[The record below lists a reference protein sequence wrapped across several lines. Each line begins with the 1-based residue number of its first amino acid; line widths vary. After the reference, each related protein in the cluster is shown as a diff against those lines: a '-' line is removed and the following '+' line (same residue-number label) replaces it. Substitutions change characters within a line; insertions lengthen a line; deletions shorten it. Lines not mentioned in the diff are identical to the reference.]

1 MSSTKS
7 DVMPIK
13 AIRTLLKVAI
23 AQGYDVDPLLQES
36 GLDFNPLEAEQ
47 SNLLK
52 DNSLKEHTVKDNT
65 VKDSPNQVETLT
77 YSKLYKRI
85 MQLLQDESFGFGSAQ
100 KSPPGT
106 FRMMCLFII
115 HCTNLK
121 QALIRSAEFFDYIDQ
136 FKDHNREKRIPIV
149 LEQEN
154 TIAVCRFDGLPPIAD
169 HQSESIDINIIYMM
183 HRLYSWLID
192 KHIELTEVCL
202 RGREPRATSSYQAL
216 FDCPISFNANVSTLK
231 FKFEWLDEPIRQN
244 EDTLKTFL
252 KHAPYQLI
260 STKTNTGTSL
270 ADRVHALL
278 MKELNGEAIN
288 IEGVAQK
295 LNMSSRTLHRKLQK
309 EGHSFQQLKDNAR
322 KEAAI
327 NYLGR
332 SELTVNAIA
341 LLMGFQD
348 TSAFYRAFKK
358 WTGKAPSFYR
368 H

>member
-1 MSSTKS
+1 MSSINKP

-13 AIRTLLKVAI
+13 AICTLLKVAI
-23 AQGYDVDPLLQES
+23 AQGYDIEHLLREC
-36 GLDFNPLEAEQ
+36 GLDFNPLEV
-47 SNLLK
+47 S
-52 DNSLKEHTVKDNT
+52 EHT
-65 VKDSPNQVETLT
+65 QVETLT

-115 HCTNLK
+115 HCKNLA
-121 QALIRSAEFFDYIDQ
+121 QALTRSAEFFDYIDQ
-136 FKDHNREKRIPIV
+136 FKGDNNSKRIPITF
-149 LEQEN
+149 EN
-154 TIAVCRFDGLPPIAD
+154 QREIAVCRFDRLPPISGRN
-169 HQSESIDINIIYMM
+169 SESFDANIIYMM
-183 HRLYSWLID
+183 HKLYSWLID
-192 KHIELTEVCL
+192 KPITLTEVSL
-202 RGREPRATSSYQAL
+202 RGKKPKATSDYTAL

-231 FKFEWLDEPIRQN
+231 FSSEWLDEPIRQN
-244 EDTLKTFL
+244 EETLKTFL

-260 STKTNTGTSL
+260 SAKTNAGESL
-270 ADRVHALL
+270 GERVHSLL
-278 MKELNGEAIN
+278 IKEMSGEVLT
-288 IEGVAQK
+288 IENVAQK

-309 EGHSFQQLKDNAR
+309 EGHSFQHLKDKAR

-327 NYLGR
+327 SYLGR
-332 SELTVNAIA
+332 SELTVSAIA